1 MVLLL
6 LGLLLLLLLLLLL
19 GHLEHVD
26 GVKAE
31 QVVLEA
37 GFHLR
42 FVRRLSFL
50 WLRFHFHTSWAL
62 LLAT

>member
-6 LGLLLLLLLLLLL
+6 LGLLLLLLLLLLC
-19 GHLEHVD
+19 HLEHVD
-26 GVKAE
+26 GVEAE
-31 QVVLEA
+31 QVVLET
-37 GFHLR
+37 GFHVG

-50 WLRFHFHTSWAL
+50 WLRFHCHTSWAL

>member
-6 LGLLLLLLLLLLL
+6 LGLLLLLLLL

-26 GVKAE
+26 GVEAE
-31 QVVLEA
+31 QVVLET
-37 GFHLR
+37 GFHVG

-50 WLRFHFHTSWAL
+50 WLRFHFNTSWTL

>member
-6 LGLLLLLLLLLLL
+6 LGLLLLLLLL

-31 QVVLEA
+31 QVVLET
-37 GFHLR
+37 GFHVG

-50 WLRFHFHTSWAL
+50 WLRFHFNTSWTL

>member
-6 LGLLLLLLLLLLL
+6 LGLLLLLLLLLL

-26 GVKAE
+26 GVEAE
-31 QVVLEA
+31 QVVLET
-37 GFHLR
+37 GFHVG

-50 WLRFHFHTSWAL
+50 WLRFHFYTSWAL
-62 LLAT
+62 LLTT

>member
-6 LGLLLLLLLLLLL
+6 LGLLLLLLLLLL

-26 GVKAE
+26 GVQAE
-31 QVVLEA
+31 QVVLET
-37 GFHLR
+37 GFHLG

-50 WLRFHFHTSWAL
+50 WLCFHFHTSWAL
-62 LLAT
+62 LLTT

>member
-6 LGLLLLLLLLLLL
+6 LGLLLLLLLL

-26 GVKAE
+26 GVEAE
-31 QVVLEA
+31 QVLFET
-37 GFHLR
+37 GFHVG

-50 WLRFHFHTSWAL
+50 WLRFHFNTSWTL